1 MNHIVTL
8 HHRGLDRDV
17 NDFPQKSSFAP
28 RQNILS
34 RSERRQLFS
43 RSRLLLV
50 TVAWLALELSARSF
64 GDPPQ
69 QQSESPMVKLF
80 KSGRVPEARQG
91 TIVEMIG
98 KRGNAD
104 DLTFLYEQVALGSK
118 HSEAIRRKA
127 LEALAEA
134 AQNRKMQPA
143 QHLEKLIPLIGA
155 AAPVS
160 DPATALRA
168 RAGLERAAARLAGLW
183 RLESAGEPLRK
194 IAQSAAADDGLR
206 SEALEALA
214 AIGGQAGRAQIEALA
229 GADQPAALRVLALAA
244 LARLDVDAAAARFAE
259 VLPLATAQGCD
270 LTPVLAAFLNRQGGA
285 DILAAALA
293 QQKIAPDAAKL
304 ALRSVYALGHADLAL
319 VAALSRAAGLAT
331 EIKPPSPQELSALVA
346 LVLSRG
352 DPARGEA
359 IFRRA
364 DLNCLSC
371 HSISKAGGDVGPD
384 LSAIGQSS
392 PADYIISSIL
402 TPDQSIKEQFHTL
415 VVLTSDGHV
424 FQGIVADKDNQ
435 RIVLREANGGMRTV
449 PVGSIEDQKAGG
461 SLMPKGLV
469 NLMTRAEF
477 VDLVR
482 FLSELGKPGPY
493 AIRSTP
499 TIQRWRVLKPVSE
512 GLAGSVPSRE
522 ALRAQVLD
530 APPEHWISAYA
541 KVDGTLPL
549 NEPPVAAKGGKVVWV
564 QGAIDVSSD
573 GPVQVRLDSAAGAN
587 LWVDDQQAP
596 VESALFITAMAPG
609 RHSVTLRIDTARRP
623 SRALKVEVT
632 KPAGSAVE
640 FTVVGGR

>member
-1 MNHIVTL
+1 MNHIATL
-8 HHRGLDRDV
+8 HHR
-17 NDFPQKSSFAP
+17 
-28 RQNILS
+28 
-34 RSERRQLFS
+34 
-43 RSRLLLV
+43 RLLLV
-50 TVAWLALELSARSF
+50 TAAWLALELAGRAF
-64 GDPPQ
+64 GYPP

-98 KRGNAD
+98 KRGNAE
-104 DLTFLYEQVALGSK
+104 DLTFLYEQVVLGSK
-118 HSEAIRRKA
+118 YSEAMRRKA

-143 QHLEKLIPLIGA
+143 QHLEKLIPLFEA
-155 AAPVS
+155 AASRS
-160 DPATALRA
+160 DSATAFRSGS
-168 RAGLERAAARLAGLW
+168 GLEKSAVRLAGLW

-194 IAQSAAADDGLR
+194 IAQSHAADDGLR

-214 AIGGQAGRAQIEALA
+214 SIGGQVGRAQIEALA
-229 GADQPAALRVLALAA
+229 GADQPAGARVLALAS

-270 LTPVLAAFLNRQGGA
+270 LTPFLTAFLNRQGGA
-285 DILAAALA
+285 DILAAALG
-293 QQKIAPDAAKL
+293 QHKLAPDAAKL
-304 ALRSVYALGHADLAL
+304 ALRCVYALGHSDAAL
-319 VAALSRAAGLAT
+319 VATLSRAAGLST
-331 EIKPPSPQELSALVA
+331 EVKPPSPQELSDLVA
-346 LVLSRG
+346 EVLSKG

-384 LSAIGQSS
+384 LSSIGQSS
-392 PADYIISSIL
+392 PADYIINSIL

-435 RIVLREANGGMRTV
+435 RIVLREANGTLRTI
-449 PVGSIEDQKAGG
+449 PVESIEDQKPGG

-499 TIQRWRVLKPVSE
+499 TLQRWRVLKPVPE

-522 ALRAQVLD
+522 AFRTQVLE
-530 APPEHWISAYA
+530 AQAERWISAYA
-541 KVDGTLPL
+541 KVDGALPL
-549 NEPPVAAKGGKVVWV
+549 NEPPVAAATGGKVVLV
-564 QGAIDVSSD
+564 QGEIDVSSG
-573 GPVQVRLDSAAGAN
+573 GPIQVQLDSAAGAY
-587 LWVDDQQAP
+587 LWVNDQQAP
-596 VESALFITAMAPG
+596 VDSASFARSVAPG
-609 RHSVTLRIDTARRP
+609 RYSVTLRIDTAKRP
-623 SRALKVEVT
+623 SRKLKVEVT
-632 KPAGSAVE
+632 KPAGSSAE